1 MDNIYIGKKV
11 EISYVN
17 CMSKEEQIKLRKLN
31 FIVTVDD
38 LDIINNQVMGFY
50 SVEFDGYLFTI
61 DQIRS

>member
-1 MDNIYIGKKV
+1 MISIGQKV

-50 SVEFDGYLFTI
+50 SVEFGGYLFTI
-61 DQIRS
+61 DQIRL